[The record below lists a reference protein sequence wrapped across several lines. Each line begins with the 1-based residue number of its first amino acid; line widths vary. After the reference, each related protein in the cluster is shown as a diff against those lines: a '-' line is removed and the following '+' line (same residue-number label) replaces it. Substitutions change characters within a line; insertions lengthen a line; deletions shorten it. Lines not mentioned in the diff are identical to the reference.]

1 MNNVREFPQQN
12 ACFDQASDW
21 IAKFDKGLSATEED
35 EFKAWL
41 SESDENHTVFMDMA
55 KLWDQMDTL
64 SRLAD
69 ICPDAAKSSS
79 SLQRYSWSIAASVFL
94 AIAVATWSYFDTVVR
109 ESPTATVTMASKS
122 VYETAIGEQSTF
134 RLMDGTQIMLN
145 TNSRVSVNFT
155 TNNRFLYLERGEMH
169 VSVAHD
175 RSRRLSVIVGG
186 RVVQAVGTEFNIEIT
201 GENSIELVV
210 TEGVVMVGILEHPID
225 ETASQEPLI
234 LTPSAALVSA
244 GQEVVIDSTDDALE
258 AVVAED
264 IDSGEIAV
272 KLSWRQ
278 GNLIFRGESLEDAV
292 LEIGRYTEVQFVFLD
307 EESKKIRVAGLFK
320 AGDVDGLLTALRQNF
335 NISYEWVADDKI
347 VLSGQ

>member
-1 MNNVREFPQQN
+1 
-12 ACFDQASDW
+12 
-21 IAKFDKGLSATEED
+21 
-35 EFKAWL
+35 
-41 SESDENHTVFMDMA
+41 
-55 KLWDQMDTL
+55 
-64 SRLAD
+64 
-69 ICPDAAKSSS
+69 
-79 SLQRYSWSIAASVFL
+79 
-94 AIAVATWSYFDTVVR
+94 
-109 ESPTATVTMASKS
+109 
-122 VYETAIGEQSTF
+122 
-134 RLMDGTQIMLN
+134 
-145 TNSRVSVNFT
+145 
-155 TNNRFLYLERGEMH
+155 MH

-175 RSRRLSVIVGG
+175 LSRPLSVIVGG

-210 TEGVVMVGILEHPID
+210 TEGVVMVGILDRPID

-234 LTPSAALVSA
+234 LTPSSALVSA

-258 AVVAED
+258 AVVAEA
-264 IDSGEIAV
+264 IDSDEIAV
-272 KLSWRQ
+272 KLSWRE